1 MQFSEN
7 RATQQLAAEAMHRT
21 AALLR
26 PGMTEAHI
34 AKAAEREMLA
44 LGAEGWWYH
53 GVAALV
59 LVGPQRS
66 LASISGRDYR
76 PSAEIC
82 LAENDLVTLDLSPI
96 LHGAWGDYARTVYVE
111 NGRALLEPQRPARP
125 EFLQG
130 YEMEQRLH
138 RLLAE
143 WAAPDVPY
151 EAIWERMNRLLR
163 QEGWQN
169 LDLHGNLGH
178 SVETAPERRIYL
190 EQGNRATLG
199 GHGTPFTFEPHI
211 CRQGAPWGFKRE
223 QIYAFDAAG
232 ALQAL

>member
-1 MQFSEN
+1 MRFSDN
-7 RATQQLAAEAMHRT
+7 RAAQRLAAEALRRT
-21 AALLR
+21 AELLR

-34 AKAAEREMLA
+34 AEAAEREMRA

-59 LVGPQRS
+59 LAGPQRS
-66 LASISGRDYR
+66 LASVSGREYR
-76 PSAEIC
+76 PGTEFR

-96 LHGAWGDYARTVYVE
+96 LHGVWGDYARTVFLE
-111 NGRALLEPQRPARP
+111 NGRPLLEPQRPTRP

-138 RLLAE
+138 RALTE
-143 WAAPDVPY
+143 WAAPDTPY
-151 EAIWERMNRLLR
+151 EAVWQRMNRMLER
-163 QEGWQN
+163 EGWQN

-178 SVETAPERRIYL
+178 SIETAPERRIYL

-211 CRQGAPWGFKRE
+211 RRQGGPWGFKRE

-232 ALQAL
+232 VLHAL

>member
-1 MQFSEN
+1 MQFAN
-7 RATQQLAAEAMHRT
+7 HRAAQRLAAEAMRRV
-21 AALLR
+21 ADALQ
-26 PGMTEAHI
+26 PGMTEAQI
-34 AKAAEREMLA
+34 AGTAEREMLA

-66 LASISGRDYR
+66 LVSVSGREYR
-76 PSAEIC
+76 PSNEIR
-82 LAENDLVTLDLSPI
+82 LAENDLVTLDFSPI
-96 LHGAWGDYARTVYVE
+96 LNGVWGDYARTIYLE
-111 NGRALLEPQRPARP
+111 DGRALLEPQRPTRP

-138 RLLAE
+138 RSLAE
-143 WAAPDVPY
+143 WAAPDIPY
-151 EAIWERMNRLLR
+151 EAVWQRMNRLLE

-178 SVETAPERRIYL
+178 SIETAPERRIYL

-211 CRQGAPWGFKRE
+211 CKRGEPWGFKRE

-232 ALQAL
+232 TLQVL